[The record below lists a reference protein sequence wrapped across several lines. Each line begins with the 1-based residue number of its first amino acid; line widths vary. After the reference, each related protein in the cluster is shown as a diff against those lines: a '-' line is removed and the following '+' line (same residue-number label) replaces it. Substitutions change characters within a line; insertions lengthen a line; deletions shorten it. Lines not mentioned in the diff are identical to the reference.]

1 MDSATAFVDVRGLEL
16 RYGGDDA
23 FRLSVP
29 RFAVEPG
36 TTAVLTGPSGS
47 GKTTLLHAL
56 AGILVPHAGDV
67 RVGGTHL
74 LTAGTA
80 LGDAA
85 RRRFRIRE
93 VGLVFQAFELL
104 EHLSVLENILLPYF
118 INPALE
124 RTADVDARARDLAA
138 RLGIS
143 RMLPRGPATLSQG
156 ERQRVAIARALVT
169 APGLILADEPTG
181 NLDPDTTGTILSLLL
196 DEVRRHDA
204 TLLMVT
210 HDHGL
215 LDRFD
220 HAFDMGALT
229 QESVA

>member
-1 MDSATAFVDVRGLEL
+1 MGGAPAFVDVRGLEL

-29 RFAVEPG
+29 HFQMAAG
-36 TTAVLTGPSGS
+36 TAAVLTGPSGS
-47 GKTTLLHAL
+47 GKTTLLHTL
-56 AGILVPHAGDV
+56 AGILTPQAGDV
-67 RVGGTHL
+67 RVGDTQL
-74 LTAGTA
+74 VTAGSV

-104 EHLSVLENILLPYF
+104 DHMSVFENVLLPYF
-118 INPALE
+118 INPALT
-124 RTADVDARARDLAA
+124 RTPEVDARARSLAE
-138 RLGIS
+138 RLGIA
-143 RMLPRGPATLSQG
+143 RLLPRGPATLSQG

-169 APGLILADEPTG
+169 APKLVLADEPTG
-181 NLDPDTTGTILSLLL
+181 NLDPDTTGTILALLL
-196 DEVRRHDA
+196 DEVRRHDT

-215 LDRFD
+215 LGHFE
-220 HAFDMGALT
+220 HTFDMANLC
-229 QESVA
+229 QEPVA

>member
-1 MDSATAFVDVRGLEL
+1 MGSAPTFVDVRGLEL

-23 FRLSVP
+23 FCLSVP
-29 RFAVEPG
+29 RFEVAAG
-36 TTAVLTGPSGS
+36 AAAVLTGQSGS

-56 AGILVPHAGDV
+56 AGILVPHAGDI
-67 RVGGTHL
+67 RVGDTQLLMGGTS
-74 LTAGTA
+74 

-104 EHLSVLENILLPYF
+104 DHLSVLENVLLPYF
-118 INPALE
+118 INPALT
-124 RTADVDARARDLAA
+124 RTAEVDARARSLAD
-138 RLGIS
+138 RLGIAPL
-143 RMLPRGPATLSQG
+143 LPRGPATLSQG

-169 APGLILADEPTG
+169 APKLILADEPTG
-181 NLDPDTTGTILSLLL
+181 NLDPDTTGTILALLL
-196 DEVRRHDA
+196 DEVRRNNT

-215 LDRFD
+215 LGHFE
-220 HAFDMGALT
+220 HTFDMAHLC
-229 QESVA
+229 QEPVV

>member
-1 MDSATAFVDVRGLEL
+1 MTASACP
-16 RYGGDDA
+16 
-23 FRLSVP
+23 SP
-29 RFAVEPG
+29 HFAVDAG

-67 RVGGTHL
+67 RVGDTRLVAG
-74 LTAGTA
+74 GTA

-104 EHLSVLENILLPYF
+104 DHLSVLENVLLPYF
-118 INPALE
+118 INPALQ
-124 RTADVDARARDLAA
+124 RTADVDARAKDLAT

-143 RMLPRGPATLSQG
+143 RLLPRGPATLSQG

-181 NLDPDTTGTILSLLL
+181 NLDPETTGTILALLL
-196 DEVRRHDA
+196 GEVQRHDA

-220 HAFDMGALT
+220 HAFDMAQLSR
-229 QESVA
+229 EPVA

>member
-1 MDSATAFVDVRGLEL
+1 MAHPPAFVDVRGLEL
-16 RYGGDDA
+16 RYGGAGA
-23 FRLSVP
+23 FRLAVP
-29 RFAVEPG
+29 RFQVDAG
-36 TTAVLTGPSGS
+36 TAAVLTGPSGS

-67 RVGGTHL
+67 RVGDTQL
-74 LTAGTA
+74 VAAGTA

-104 EHLSVLENILLPYF
+104 DHLSVFENILLPYF

-124 RTADVDARARDLAA
+124 RSAEVDARARSLAE
-138 RLGIS
+138 RLGIAAL
-143 RMLPRGPATLSQG
+143 LPRGPATLSQG

-169 APGLILADEPTG
+169 APSLVLADEPTG
-181 NLDPDTTGTILSLLL
+181 NLDPETTGTILALLL

-215 LDRFD
+215 LGHFD
-220 HAFDMGALT
+220 HAFDMAQLCR
-229 QESVA
+229 EPVA